1 MDDLKQRA
9 EWLRQTRIML
19 QAASITHASLELL
32 LWIAAGVDRTPELV
46 EATGR
51 AQTTLSKEVRLL
63 SGVPVMVEGRLRA
76 VRLPLVEIR
85 KHPHARGNQ
94 VLVTEAGM
102 ALILAIF
109 SGSPWNVTDPCTSR
123 TDVD

>member
-51 AQTTLSKEVRLL
+51 AVLGASPSRCPFWPWATCSLL
-63 SGVPVMVEGRLRA
+63 CLQYKSVYATPMWR
-76 VRLPLVEIR
+76 
-85 KHPHARGNQ
+85 
-94 VLVTEAGM
+94 
-102 ALILAIF
+102 
-109 SGSPWNVTDPCTSR
+109 
-123 TDVD
+123 

>member
-19 QAASITHASLELL
+19 QAASLTHASLELL
-32 LWIAAGVDRTPELV
+32 CWIAAGVDRTPELG

-63 SGVPVMVEGRLRA
+63 AGVPVMVEGRLRS
-76 VRLPLVEIR
+76 VRLPLVEVR

-94 VLVTEAGM
+94 ILLTPAGT

-109 SGSPWNVTDPCTSR
+109 SGSPWNVTDHCT
-123 TDVD
+123 TQGYVD